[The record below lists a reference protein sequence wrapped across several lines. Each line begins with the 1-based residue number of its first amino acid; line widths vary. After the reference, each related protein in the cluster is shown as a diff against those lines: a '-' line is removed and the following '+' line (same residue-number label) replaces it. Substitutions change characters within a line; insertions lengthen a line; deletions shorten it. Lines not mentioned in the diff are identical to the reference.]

1 MATGNPYQASG
12 APIGAPPHVPN
23 YLVQSVLV
31 TLCCCLPFGIV
42 AIVYS
47 AQVNGLLAG
56 GNIAG
61 AIKASNSAKMWGWI
75 AFGLGLLIQVAY
87 IGLMV
92 LGGVAGQMQPQVN
105 P

>member
-12 APIGAPPHVPN
+12 APIGTPPNVPN